1 MYRYF
6 LIALKEALRQDKTI
20 ESFRFEYD
28 DDICFLAY
36 PLKIDT
42 PESFIV
48 LFFTTKVSTIISV
61 EGGEAL
67 SRSLNDRIPN
77 IW

>member
-36 PLKIDT
+36 SLRIDT

-48 LFFTTKVSTIISV
+48 LFFSPQKLVRLFPLKEVKSCP
-61 EGGEAL
+61 
-67 SRSLNDRIPN
+67 DR
-77 IW
+77 